1 MKWLKLFEDF
11 KDSKVSVD
19 DIIECIEKGGSI
31 YAQIVKQYPDNDPEN
46 PIKPV
51 NIDEDGSITVE
62 IDGNHYEVELKDVDR
77 IDYE

>member
-1 MKWLKLFEDF
+1 MKWLKLFENF
-11 KDSKVSVD
+11 KDTKVSID

-31 YAQIVKQYPDNDPEN
+31 YAQIVKEYPDNDTEN
-46 PIKPV
+46 PITPV

>member
-1 MKWLKLFEDF
+1 MKSLTIDEYKDILKI
-11 KDSKVSVD
+11 D
-19 DIIECIEKGGSI
+19 DMIDCIEKGGSI
-31 YAQIVKQYPDNDPEN
+31 YAQIVKEYPDNDPEK
-46 PIKPV
+46 PITPV

>member
-31 YAQIVKQYPDNDPEN
+31 YAQIVKEYPDNDPN
-46 PIKPV
+46 KSLTPV

-62 IDGNHYEVELKDVDR
+62 IDGNHYEVELKDVVR

>member
-11 KDSKVSVD
+11 KDSKVSID

-31 YAQIVKQYPDNDPEN
+31 YAQIVKEYPENDPNE
-46 PIKPV
+46 PLIPV

-62 IDGNHYEVELKDVDR
+62 IDDNHYEVELKDVDR

>member
-31 YAQIVKQYPDNDPEN
+31 YAHIVKEYPDNDPEN

>member
-11 KDSKVSVD
+11 KDSKVSMD

-31 YAQIVKQYPDNDPEN
+31 YVQIVKEYPDNDPNE
-46 PIKPV
+46 PLTPV

>member
-31 YAQIVKQYPDNDPEN
+31 YAKIVKEYPDNDPNE
-46 PIKPV
+46 PLTPV

-62 IDGNHYEVELKDVDR
+62 IDGNHFEVELKDVDR

>member
-1 MKWLKLFEDF
+1 MKWLKVFEDF
-11 KDSKVSVD
+11 EDSKVS
-19 DIIECIEKGGSI
+19 IEDVINCIENGGSI
-31 YAQIVKQYPDNDPEN
+31 YARIVKEYPNNDPEN

>member
-46 PIKPV
+46 PITPV

-62 IDGNHYEVELKDVDR
+62 IDGNHYEVELKHVDR

>member
-11 KDSKVSVD
+11 KDSKVSID

-31 YAQIVKQYPDNDPEN
+31 YAKIVKQYPDNDPSE
-46 PIKPV
+46 PLTPV

>member
-11 KDSKVSVD
+11 KDSKVSID

-31 YAQIVKQYPDNDPEN
+31 YSQIVKEYPDNDPNE
-46 PIKPV
+46 PLTPV

-62 IDGNHYEVELKDVDR
+62 IDSNHYEVELKDVDR

>member
-31 YAQIVKQYPDNDPEN
+31 YAQIVKEYPDNDPEN

-51 NIDEDGSITVE
+51 NVDEDGSITVE

>member
-31 YAQIVKQYPDNDPEN
+31 YAQIVKEYPDNDPN
-46 PIKPV
+46 NSLTPV

-62 IDGNHYEVELKDVDR
+62 IDGNHYEVELKDVVR

>member
-31 YAQIVKQYPDNDPEN
+31 YAQIVKEYPDNDPEN